1 MPKGQGGVVAG
12 WTLLRSNPV
21 FRGLWLASIGSQLGA
36 WLNQVGLAVITLQTT
51 HSAEAMGLVLLARG
65 VPAVALRS
73 LVGPLV
79 DRMRKRPVM
88 ITTELI
94 RSVLAFSFSLALWW
108 HATWI
113 LYIDSFLF
121 GLSGIFFGPARHA
134 TMPDIVK
141 ASDLLSANALSSQ
154 SQGAVQIVGA
164 ALGGWIA
171 QVSPVLCFSIN
182 AATYLWSAWHIAR
195 VHWTETS
202 GKTPSPPYF
211 GALKEGLG
219 EIRHNRIVRSIIL
232 IGISWGLAGGGY
244 YILVPVLGQQ
254 AYHMGASGI
263 GVLYAV
269 DGLGVMLGGYGV
281 DRWIGL
287 DTYRTYLAY
296 GMAYLTQAIFL
307 GFLAQS
313 TGWIE
318 GVIFLFGMRI
328 SSGIIIP
335 LDNSLLQTHV
345 DTHRQGRVFSLHQS
359 TYGGVMQLSYAV
371 DGWAFQQFG
380 YHVVGLVIGI
390 VSMLCGIFWLL
401 QRRHWSKDE
410 PSRHLSMPD

>member
-1 MPKGQGGVVAG
+1 MLCYSIDNRKNPSQYKPKDYTWSRVLRMPKGQGGVVAG

-21 FRGLWLASIGSQLGA
+21 FRGLWLASIGSQLGN
-36 WLNQVGLAVITLQTT
+36 WLSQVGLATITLQTT
-51 HSAEAMGLVLLARG
+51 HSAESMGLVLLARG

-94 RSVLAFSFSLALWW
+94 RSLLAFSFSLALWW

-113 LYIDSFLF
+113 LYVDSFLF

-134 TMPDIVK
+134 TMPDIVR

-195 VHWTETS
+195 VHWMETS
-202 GKTPSPPYF
+202 GKTPFPPYF
-211 GALKEGLG
+211 GALKDGLG

-232 IGISWGLAGGGY
+232 NRHQL
-244 YILVPVLGQQ
+244 
-254 AYHMGASGI
+254 GI
-263 GVLYAV
+263 GGQRLLHLRSGFMTASLSHGCARHRGFVCR
-269 DGLGVMLGGYGV
+269 G
-281 DRWIGL
+281 WIG
-287 DTYRTYLAY
+287 
-296 GMAYLTQAIFL
+296 
-307 GFLAQS
+307 
-313 TGWIE
+313 
-318 GVIFLFGMRI
+318 
-328 SSGIIIP
+328 
-335 LDNSLLQTHV
+335 
-345 DTHRQGRVFSLHQS
+345 
-359 TYGGVMQLSYAV
+359 SYA
-371 DGWAFQQFG
+371 GR
-380 YHVVGLVIGI
+380 LRTRI
-390 VSMLCGIFWLL
+390 VPTWGMV
-401 QRRHWSKDE
+401 
-410 PSRHLSMPD
+410 